1 MTKEEFRAKFDEI
14 KKQETALRVKMGK
27 LKNDYIQSNKQ
38 FNIGDK
44 VKVTNGKTGAVQ
56 FGIIRKYYINLE
68 DGVIPIIAKIK
79 KNGEPHPNQDVR
91 YHIWA
96 HDTIEPCDD

>member
-14 KKQETALRVKMGK
+14 KKQETALRVKMDK

-44 VKVTNGKTGAVQ
+44 VKVTSGKTGAVQ
-56 FGIIRKYYINLE
+56 FGILRKYYISME
-68 DGVIPIIAKIK
+68 DDVIPIIAKIK
-79 KNGEPHPNQDVR
+79 KNGEIHPNQNINYHFWAKDV
-91 YHIWA
+91 
-96 HDTIEPCDD
+96 IEPCND